1 MFTEKFTT
9 IIKSLEAIIG
19 VALIK
24 LKLYYDQN
32 VNPLFYYFI
41 FHKLFL
47 IMAPLGPLNS

>member
-24 LKLYYDQN
+24 LKLYYDRTLTHYSII
-32 VNPLFYYFI
+32 LFITNCF
-41 FHKLFL
+41 
-47 IMAPLGPLNS
+47 